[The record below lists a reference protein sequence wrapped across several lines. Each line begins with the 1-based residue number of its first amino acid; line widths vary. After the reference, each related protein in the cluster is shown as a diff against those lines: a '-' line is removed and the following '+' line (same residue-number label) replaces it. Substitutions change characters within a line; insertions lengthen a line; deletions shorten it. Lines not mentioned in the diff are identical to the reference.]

1 MLDKFKDECGVFGI
15 YGNPEAANLTY
26 LGLYALQHRG
36 QESAGIVST
45 DGQRFCIHR
54 GMGLVPQVFSKED
67 LDGLRRLLVRVEENA
82 GPRFRAAPR
91 QM

>member
-1 MLDKFKDECGVFGI
+1 MTRHLD
-15 YGNPEAANLTY
+15 
-26 LGLYALQHRG
+26 AL
-36 QESAGIVST
+36 ESAGLVLRVRDNADRRVVRVETT
-45 DGQRFCIHR
+45 DVGRELHQQLLDVAVAFDRRLRR
-54 GMGLVPQVFSKED
+54 GFSKED